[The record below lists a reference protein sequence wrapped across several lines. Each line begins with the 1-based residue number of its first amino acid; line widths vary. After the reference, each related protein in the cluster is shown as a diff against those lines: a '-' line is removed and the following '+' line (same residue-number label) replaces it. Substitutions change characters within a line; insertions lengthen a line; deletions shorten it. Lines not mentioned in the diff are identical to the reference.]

1 MTQFLS
7 VDDQQMESPLYGGH
21 FSAVRVLSSRTRRI
35 VRLWLGY
42 CIAMLNRRHSQ
53 AAPFAWRTR
62 IDPAIRTKCSFSPFL
77 RKQIAMSQFNPYEP
91 TQSRIG
97 ADPNSPRQVSI
108 NPIDLYKRSLAL
120 MGDQYW
126 LFVGMTFL
134 AMLIGSVVPFGILMG
149 PMFVGLYLC
158 FKEREEGRRVEF
170 GKLFQGFDE
179 FVNSLIVTLILIVV
193 SLGGH
198 HSRLYHCFRW
208 NVRNSRRRTRE
219 RTPASKS
226 HCDFWFYLCDV
237 YCCFHRFDGD
247 LRPVYVCIPTRS
259 RSKGWR
265 WASFFDESQGFAQKP
280 YWCIDLHL
288 VYNDC
293 LDGSRYALLPTCL
306 PCHANQLRCFVDS
319 LPRCFWSSNTRIVV
333 WLPSIDEEMD
343 SIGRTFFVR
352 LFCRSW

>member
-134 AMLIGSVVPFGILMG
+134 AILIGSVVPFGILMG

-193 SLGGH
+193 SL
-198 HSRLYHCFRW
+198 
-208 NVRNSRRRTRE
+208 V
-219 RTPASKS
+219 
-226 HCDFWFYLCDV
+226 V
-237 YCCFHRFDGD
+237 II
-247 LRPVYVCIPTRS
+247 PVYIIA
-259 RSKGWR
+259 G
-265 WASFFDESQGFAQKP
+265 AGMFAILGAGQGNGPPQVSPIAIFGF
-280 YWCIDLHL
+280 I
-288 VYNDC
+288 
-293 LDGSRYALLPTCL
+293 
-306 PCHANQLRCFVDS
+306 FVM
-319 LPRCFWSSNTRIVV
+319 FIVV
-333 WLPSIDEEMD
+333 SIASMAIYVPFMFAYQLVADQKVGGGQAFSMSLKASLKNLIGVLIFILFTTIVSMVAAMLCYLPAFLVMPISFGALWILYRDVF
-343 SIGRTFFVR
+343 GHPTQG
-352 LFCRSW
+352 

>member
-77 RKQIAMSQFNPYEP
+77 RKHIAMSQFNPYEP

-134 AMLIGSVVPFGILMG
+134 AILIGSVVPFGILMG

-193 SLGGH
+193 SL
-198 HSRLYHCFRW
+198 
-208 NVRNSRRRTRE
+208 V
-219 RTPASKS
+219 
-226 HCDFWFYLCDV
+226 V
-237 YCCFHRFDGD
+237 II
-247 LRPVYVCIPTRS
+247 PVYIIA
-259 RSKGWR
+259 G
-265 WASFFDESQGFAQKP
+265 AGMFAILGAGQGNGPPQVNPIAIFGF
-280 YWCIDLHL
+280 I
-288 VYNDC
+288 
-293 LDGSRYALLPTCL
+293 
-306 PCHANQLRCFVDS
+306 FVM
-319 LPRCFWSSNTRIVV
+319 FIVV
-333 WLPSIDEEMD
+333 SIASMAIYVPFMFAYQLVADQKVGGGQAFSMSLKASLKNLIGVLIFILFTTIVSMVAAMLCYLPAFLVMPISFGALWILYRDVF
-343 SIGRTFFVR
+343 GHPTQG
-352 LFCRSW
+352 

>member
-134 AMLIGSVVPFGILMG
+134 AILIGSVVPFGILMG

-193 SLGGH
+193 SL
-198 HSRLYHCFRW
+198 
-208 NVRNSRRRTRE
+208 V
-219 RTPASKS
+219 
-226 HCDFWFYLCDV
+226 V
-237 YCCFHRFDGD
+237 II
-247 LRPVYVCIPTRS
+247 PVYIIA
-259 RSKGWR
+259 G
-265 WASFFDESQGFAQKP
+265 AGMFAILGAGQGNGPPQVSPIAIVGF
-280 YWCIDLHL
+280 I
-288 VYNDC
+288 
-293 LDGSRYALLPTCL
+293 
-306 PCHANQLRCFVDS
+306 FVM
-319 LPRCFWSSNTRIVV
+319 FIVV
-333 WLPSIDEEMD
+333 SIASMAIYVPFMFAYQLVADQKVGGGQAFSMSLKASLKNLIGVLIFILFTTIVSMVAAMLCYLPAFLVMPISFGALWILYRDVF
-343 SIGRTFFVR
+343 GHPTQG
-352 LFCRSW
+352 

>member
-134 AMLIGSVVPFGILMG
+134 AILIGSVVPFGILMG

-193 SLGGH
+193 SL
-198 HSRLYHCFRW
+198 
-208 NVRNSRRRTRE
+208 V
-219 RTPASKS
+219 
-226 HCDFWFYLCDV
+226 V
-237 YCCFHRFDGD
+237 II
-247 LRPVYVCIPTRS
+247 PVYIIA
-259 RSKGWR
+259 G
-265 WASFFDESQGFAQKP
+265 AGMFAILGAGQGNGPPQVNPIAIFGF
-280 YWCIDLHL
+280 I
-288 VYNDC
+288 
-293 LDGSRYALLPTCL
+293 
-306 PCHANQLRCFVDS
+306 FVM
-319 LPRCFWSSNTRIVV
+319 FIVV
-333 WLPSIDEEMD
+333 SIASMAIYVPFMFAYQLVADQKVGGGQAFSMSLKASLKNLIGVLIFILFTTIVSMVAAMLCYLPAFLVMPISFGALWILYRDVF
-343 SIGRTFFVR
+343 GHPTQG
-352 LFCRSW
+352 